1 MDKNERKKRSLLF
14 GLGVIHMNR
23 ASFKTVKDADI
34 LKQIEGLNDRD
45 LNALR
50 SGQVTFAD
58 YVEDKTYDVFKRTG
72 NETDELFEPIPDTDG
87 VSKPSRVFYE
97 RLGESFGLEVDDAKH
112 SVSELEAM
120 GAMQDEQFYDNWE
133 KQYGYAFDTDRDAM
147 SEQLSDKEPG
157 WQSIQSVMET
167 ILPHENKQKD
177 QTPVVSDQVVY
188 THSLKDTVL
197 RWAARDRAWDVIKE
211 KLGPKQ
217 EPTYT
222 ETERY
227 RFERNDKKPGLL
239 RKMDRYAD
247 KAASVGS
254 MVGLQLAE
262 DAEFLRGVSGYQ
274 GMRHA
279 FSDTNI
285 PGLEGVKEVIR
296 RQTTPTREEKA
307 HDEQVEMD
315 EEAKTMGYKDI
326 DDYKEKIVDQAVDYG
341 ATSEQVDEKIEKDFA
356 DTNVDFG
363 PTRDKE
369 KPFNP
374 LSVDLNDDEQV
385 KSLDMDDVYDEVEGM
400 TIKEQIERA
409 VQEKQAKAE
418 KETARKE
425 RQKARQADGPEL

>member
-23 ASFKTVKDADI
+23 ASFKAVKDADI
-34 LKQIEGLNDRD
+34 MKQTQGLNDRD

-50 SGQVTFAD
+50 SGQLTFAD

-72 NETDELFEPIPDTDG
+72 NETNELFEPLPDTDG
-87 VSKPSRVFYE
+87 VSKPSRLFYE
-97 RLGESFGLEVDDAKH
+97 RLGESFGLEADDAKH
-112 SVSELEAM
+112 SVDELEAM
-120 GAMQDEQFYDNWE
+120 GAMQDDQFADNWE

-147 SEQLSDKEPG
+147 SEQLTDKEG

-167 ILPHENKQKD
+167 ILPNESEQSD
-177 QTPVVSDQVVY
+177 QTPVLSDQVVQP
-188 THSLKDTVL
+188 HSLKDTVL
-197 RWAARDRAWDVIKE
+197 CWAARDRAWDLVKE
-211 KLGPKQ
+211 KLGPDQ

-227 RFERNDKKPGLL
+227 RFERNDKKTGLL

-247 KAASVGS
+247 KVASVGS

-279 FSDTNI
+279 FNDATI

-315 EEAKTMGYKDI
+315 EEVKTMGYKDI

-341 ATSEQVDEKIEKDFA
+341 ATSEQVDEKIEKDFS
-356 DTNVDFG
+356 DTSVDFE
-363 PTRDKE
+363 PKHDKE
-369 KPFNP
+369 KRFNP

-425 RQKARQADGPEL
+425 QQKARQADGPEL

>member
-1 MDKNERKKRSLLF
+1 MMDKNERKKRSLLF

-23 ASFKTVKDADI
+23 ASFKAVKDADI
-34 LKQIEGLNDRD
+34 QKQTQGLNDRD

-72 NETDELFEPIPDTDG
+72 NETDELFEPISDTDG
-87 VSKPSRVFYE
+87 VSKPSRLFYE
-97 RLGESFGLEVDDAKH
+97 RLGESFGLEADDAKH
-112 SVSELEAM
+112 SVDELEAM
-120 GAMQDEQFYDNWE
+120 GAMQDEQFSENWE

-147 SEQLSDKEPG
+147 SEQLTDKEG

-167 ILPHENKQKD
+167 ILPNETEQK
-177 QTPVVSDQVVY
+177 PVVSDQAVH
-188 THSLKDTVL
+188 THSLKDTVT
-197 RWAARDRAWDVIKE
+197 RWAARDRAWDLIKE
-211 KLGPKQ
+211 KLGPDQ

-227 RFERNDKKPGLL
+227 RFERNDKKSGLL

-254 MVGLQLAE
+254 VVGLQLAE
-262 DAEFLRGVSGYQ
+262 DAEFLRGVGGYQ

-279 FSDTNI
+279 FSDTTI

-341 ATSEQVDEKIEKDFA
+341 ATSGQVDEKIEKDFA
-356 DTNVDFG
+356 DTDVDFE
-363 PTRDKE
+363 PKRDKA

-409 VQEKQAKAE
+409 VQEKQAKAD
-418 KETARKE
+418 KEAAR
-425 RQKARQADGPEL
+425 KARQVERQNDGPDL